1 MYDSFGELKGKF
13 MFAKGTDTSNF
24 EDLENYLDKSIKDK
38 CEGLMVKTLNVNST
52 YMPSQRSFNWLKL
65 KKDYLDS
72 ALGDSVDLC
81 VVGADHGQGKRA
93 GWFGSFLLA
102 SWNDDLECF
111 QTICKVG
118 TGFSEELLAKL
129 KTQLDEI
136 VINKPANNLKIK
148 DNMP

>member
-81 VVGADHGQGKRA
+81 VVGADHG
-93 GWFGSFLLA
+93 
-102 SWNDDLECF
+102 
-111 QTICKVG
+111 
-118 TGFSEELLAKL
+118 
-129 KTQLDEI
+129 
-136 VINKPANNLKIK
+136 
-148 DNMP
+148 